1 MTRIDK
7 EAQKAKK
14 ESKRAIQYPRT
25 PEPEPMPVPEPL
37 PTAKKKTAKKR
48 R

>member
-14 ESKRAIQYPRT
+14 ESQRAIQYPRI
-25 PEPEPMPVPEPL
+25 PEPVVKKKVRK
-37 PTAKKKTAKKR
+37 AKKKK
-48 R
+48 